1 MRYIAVILTT
11 TLAVFGAATAS
22 AQERS
27 GGVGQAVGEIISD
40 ALGGKDKDTKR
51 IHGHVASATGSE
63 LIVRGGDGRTYR
75 VDASAV
81 PAAEWRYLQP
91 GDAVTVAGKRGARD
105 LFVAER
111 IQRDAPSA
119 SVPSN
124 TQSGYQRVHGYVES
138 VGVSSLTLK
147 TDSGEMLAVDTS
159 RLSPQ
164 QLASTRPGDVV
175 SITGQRAGAS
185 FRAEVLRKD

>member
-1 MRYIAVILTT
+1 MRYIAILTI
-11 TLAVFGAATAS
+11 TLAVFGAATVN

-27 GGVGQAVGEIISD
+27 GGVGQAVGDIISD
-40 ALGGKDKDTKR
+40 ALGGKDTKR
-51 IHGHVASATGSE
+51 IQGHVVSATGSE

-75 VDASAV
+75 VDASSL
-81 PAAEWRYLQP
+81 PAAEWRHLQP
-91 GDAVTVAGKRGARD
+91 GDAVTVAGKRGAAD

-119 SVPSN
+119 SVPSG

-147 TDSGEMLAVDTS
+147 TDSGETLAVDTS

-164 QLASTRPGDVV
+164 QTASTRPGDVV